1 MYRRLE
7 RGRGNVLAYEIGTSV
22 TGEDVREILGQMR
35 EAIGEHG
42 RIRLLVRMEGWPENA
57 TAAFTE
63 RLRFARDH
71 FGDIDRYAVVG
82 DHRLLASLTEAA
94 DQVVGMELRHF
105 EPGDEETAW
114 AWVGES

>member
-7 RGRGNVLAYEIGTSV
+7 RGQGNVLAYEIGASV
-22 TGEDVREILGQMR
+22 TEEEAREILGQLR

-63 RLRFARDH
+63 RLRFAKDH
-71 FGDIDRYAVVG
+71 LGDIDRYAVVG
-82 DHRLLASLTEAA
+82 DHQLLESLTEAA
-94 DQVVGMELRHF
+94 DKVVGMELRHF
-105 EPGDEETAW
+105 DPAEEEAAW

>member
-7 RGRGNVLAYEIGTSV
+7 RGRGNVLAYEIGASV
-22 TGEDVREILGQMR
+22 TEEEVREILGRLR
-35 EAIGEHG
+35 EAVGEHG

-57 TAAFTE
+57 TAAFVE
-63 RLRFARDH
+63 RLRFAKEH

-82 DHRLLASLTEAA
+82 DHRLAAFLTEAA
-94 DQVVGMELRHF
+94 DKVLGMELRHF
-105 EPGDEETAW
+105 EPTDEEAAR